1 MRILIVDD
9 HTVVREGLK
18 QILSRLP
25 ECEDVGEAVDGAQAL
40 RQVRDQEWDLV
51 LLDVGL
57 PGGNGL
63 EALKRIKEEKPRLPV
78 LILSMFP
85 EDQYALRVLRAGA
98 NGYLTKESAPDQ
110 LLSAVR
116 EAVAGRKYISPGVGA
131 QLALSLDATRG
142 ESPHAALSDRELEI
156 LLSIAR
162 GATVGEIAQDLHL
175 SVKTVSS
182 YRTRVLE
189 KLQLKN
195 NAQLMLYAMRRG
207 LVE

>member
-1 MRILIVDD
+1 MDD

-18 QILSRLP
+18 QILRRLP
-25 ECEDVGEAVDGAQAL
+25 DCEEVGEAGDGAQAL
-40 RQVRDQEWDLV
+40 RKVREHEWDLV

-98 NGYLTKESAPDQ
+98 SGYLTKESAPDQ

-116 EAVAGRKYISPGVGA
+116 EALAGRKYISPASGPSSRCRSMPRTAGVRTRRSRTA
-131 QLALSLDATRG
+131 SWRSCSLSR
-142 ESPHAALSDRELEI
+142 AALPWAKS
-156 LLSIAR
+156 
-162 GATVGEIAQDLHL
+162 
-175 SVKTVSS
+175 
-182 YRTRVLE
+182 
-189 KLQLKN
+189 
-195 NAQLMLYAMRRG
+195 RRRYI
-207 LVE
+207 

>member
-1 MRILIVDD
+1 MKILIVDD

-25 ECEDVGEAVDGAQAL
+25 DCSEVGEAGDGAQAL
-40 RQVRDQEWDLV
+40 RQVREREWDLV
-51 LLDVGL
+51 LLDVAL

-63 EALKRIKEEKPRLPV
+63 DALKRIKEERPRLPV

-116 EAVAGRKYISPGVGA
+116 EAVAGRKYISPAVGA
-131 QLALSLDATRG
+131 QLALSIDTTRG
-142 ESPHAALSDRELEI
+142 ESPHEALSDRELEI
-156 LLSIAR
+156 LLAIAR
-162 GATVGEIAQDLHL
+162 GATVGEIAQELHL

>member
-1 MRILIVDD
+1 MKILIVDD

-25 ECEDVGEAVDGAQAL
+25 DCGEVGEAGDGAQAL
-40 RQVRDQEWDLV
+40 RQVREHQWDLV
-51 LLDVGL
+51 LLDVAL

-63 EALKRIKEEKPRLPV
+63 EALKRIKEERPRLPV

-98 NGYLTKESAPDQ
+98 SGYLTKESAPDQ

-116 EAVAGRKYISPGVGA
+116 EALAGRKYISPGVGA
-131 QLALSLDATRG
+131 QLALSLDAAHGR
-142 ESPHAALSDRELEI
+142 SPHEALSDRELQI
-156 LLSIAR
+156 LLAIAR
-162 GATVGEIAQDLHL
+162 GATVGEIAQEIHL

-195 NAQLMLYAMRRG
+195 NAQLMLYAMRRR